1 MDTIF
6 FYCIAL
12 FILITGL
19 LAVTARH
26 IFRAAIWLLF
36 TLMGI
41 AALYFWMNVFFVA
54 AVQIIIYVGGI
65 VVLIIFSIFLTQQAG
80 QKMAVTS
87 AKQSVYSVAAIVFG
101 IAFIASIIGR
111 FYFVGRSGNLNDT
124 VNAIGTQLVSF
135 TNGYALPFELV
146 SLLLLAAMV
155 GSILIAMKHKTEN
168 KNK

>member
-1 MDTIF
+1 
-6 FYCIAL
+6 
-12 FILITGL
+12 
-19 LAVTARH
+19 
-26 IFRAAIWLLF
+26 
-36 TLMGI
+36 MGT

-87 AKQSVYSVAAIVFG
+87 AKQSVISVPAVLFG

-111 FYFVGRSGNLNDT
+111 FYFVGRSETLNDS
-124 VNAIGTQLVSF
+124 VNAIGTQLMSF
-135 TNGYALPFELV
+135 PKGYALPFELV

-155 GSILIAMKHKTEN
+155 GSILIAMKYKTEN
-168 KNK
+168 KNN